1 MHILWLKTELLH
13 PVDKGGRIRTYQ
25 MLRAIAREHRV
36 TYLTLDDGGAAPDAP
51 ELAHEYAQD
60 VVQVPFDPPARGSA
74 GFYLDLARNAMSSLP
89 YAVGKYRSRAF
100 EAKIAQLAAAGGAGG
115 AGGDAVDVV
124 VCDFLAPAVNLPGA
138 LPIPVVLFQH
148 NVEAEIWRRH
158 TDVAS
163 NPIAKRYF
171 GEQYRRMERFEG
183 EACRR
188 VAHVVAVSDQDADHF
203 RTRYGATGVSA
214 VATGVDTEY
223 FTPSGAQM
231 PAGPE
236 LVFTGSMDWMPNED
250 GILWFA
256 REILPRLRA
265 RMPDATVTV
274 VGRNPTAALKA
285 LAGEGSGIRV
295 TGRVDDVR
303 PYMERARVFVVPLR
317 VGGGTRLKIYEA
329 MAMGLPVVS
338 TTIGAEG
345 LPVRDGEHLVIG
357 DTPDSFADACAALL
371 ADAPRA
377 AAIGGA
383 AQRLVR
389 EHFGWERIARDF
401 VETCE
406 AVVTRSDRPPRRAP
420 AVR

>member
-36 TYLTLDDGGAAPDAP
+36 TYLTLDDGLAAPDARA
-51 ELAHEYAQD
+51 LAREYAQD
-60 VVQVPFDPPARGSA
+60 VVTVPFDPPPRGSA
-74 GFYLDLARNAMSSLP
+74 RFYLDLARNVASSLP

-100 EAKIAQLAAAGGAGG
+100 EGEVARLAAGA
-115 AGGDAVDVV
+115 DVV
-124 VCDFLAPAVNLPGA
+124 VCDFLAPAVNLPA
-138 LPIPVVLFQH
+138 RLPAPVVLFQH

-158 TDVAS
+158 ADVAS
-163 NPIAKRYF
+163 NAVAKRYF
-171 GEQYRRMERFEG
+171 GEQFRRMARFEG
-183 EACRR
+183 EVCRR
-188 VAHVVAVSDQDADHF
+188 VDHVVAVSDQDADHF
-203 RTRYGATGVSA
+203 RARYGATAVSA
-214 VATGVDTEY
+214 VATGVDTS
-223 FTPSGAQM
+223 FFAPSGAET
-231 PAGPE
+231 PTGPE

-265 RMPDATVTV
+265 RVPGATVTV

-338 TTIGAEG
+338 TTVGAEG
-345 LPVRDGEHLVIG
+345 LPVTDGEHLVIG
-357 DTPDSFADACAALL
+357 DTPDAFADACAALL
-371 ADAPRA
+371 ADPARA
-377 AAIGGA
+377 GAIGSA
-383 AQRLVR
+383 AQTLVR
-389 EHFGWERIARDF
+389 EHFDWARIARDF

-406 AVVTRSDRPPRRAP
+406 SVVAQQAP